1 MPTCRRKR
9 VLLTEPSPALLD
21 ALKHDPNREV
31 FYLEDTG
38 EIFDNYECAYCP
50 LRPAVVHTHVTSTT
64 PQGLRR
70 SDVLLPNEAVPV

>member
-21 ALKHDPNREV
+21 ALKNDPNREV

-50 LRPAVVHTHVTSTT
+50 FRPALVHTM
-64 PQGLRR
+64 
-70 SDVLLPNEAVPV
+70 